1 MNNFKQKLTAY
12 LKGRD
17 FPATVLTAI
26 IIAAVVF
33 VNIIIYTLST
43 VFPLYLYSPTQDDFS
58 ISSSSEALFEKYIEL
73 GERVTVTFCSYED
86 QVNSHDTG
94 KFVLETAKEFASKYP
109 EFITL
114 RFVNAITKLDS
125 EGKSAAADLEAYG
138 KDGENNIND
147 TSVVFSTETN
157 FRVLTDKV
165 TGVGYAD
172 FYTLNNNKQ
181 ITSYNGEEIFV
192 SSILWTLSENHGV
205 AYMTVGHG
213 ETADYTLYNIL
224 TAAGYEVKDIN
235 LRKNDIP
242 EDAELVIISKPTSDF
257 ERGAEGSS
265 LITEYDRLR
274 AYQKRGGNFF
284 ITLSPLTKKLPVL
297 ESFVGDFGVS
307 FYTVESGEKALI
319 KDSQNGITTD
329 GFTLVAEYA
338 DTDYAQAMKQIIG
351 DRTGDTDAS
360 VIIRNVAALTLD
372 PAKKAYP
379 ILSSSA
385 SSVCRAGGD
394 TVDDAGNYTIAA
406 CAIADND
413 LSDSAKLFVMSEGMM
428 TTGDAVVSDGYSNKD
443 FLYSIFD
450 VFYEKGDM
458 PYGCNSVVY
467 DTQILENLTMGSA
480 KIYTALI
487 LTVPAV
493 IAVVGAIL
501 IRRRKNR

>member
-33 VNIIIYTLST
+33 VNVIIYTLST
-43 VFPLYLYSPTQDDFS
+43 VFPLYLHSPEEDDFS

-94 KFVLETAKEFASKYP
+94 KFVLKTAKEFASKYP

-125 EGKSAAADLEAYG
+125 EGKSAAEELEIYG
-138 KDGENNIND
+138 DEGNNNLND
-147 TSVVFSTETN
+147 TSVVFSSTSS

-172 FYTLNNNKQ
+172 FYTLDSNKNV
-181 ITSYNGEEIFV
+181 TSYNGEEIFV

-205 AYMTVGHG
+205 AYMTIGHG

-235 LRKNDIP
+235 LRKSDIP
-242 EDAELVIISKPTSDF
+242 EDAELVIISKPTADF
-257 ERGAEGSS
+257 ERGADGFK
-265 LITEYDRLR
+265 TEYERLR
-274 AYQKRGGNFF
+274 QYQERGGNFF
-284 ITLSPLTKKLPVL
+284 ITLNPLTKKLPVL
-297 ESFVGDFGVS
+297 ESFISDFGVS
-307 FYTVESGEKALI
+307 LYTVESGEKALI
-319 KDSQNGITTD
+319 KDSQNAITTD

-372 PAKKAYP
+372 PSKNVYP

-394 TVDDAGNYTIAA
+394 TVDEAGNYTIAA
-406 CAIADND
+406 CAVAEND
-413 LSDSAKLFVMSEGMM
+413 FSDSAKLFVMSEGMM

>member
-1 MNNFKQKLTAY
+1 MNKFKQKFTSY

-26 IIAAVVF
+26 VIAAVVF
-33 VNIIIYTLST
+33 VNILIYTLST
-43 VFPLYLYSPTQDDFS
+43 VFPLYLHSPEEDDFS
-58 ISSSSEALFEKYIEL
+58 ISSSSEALFQKYIEL
-73 GERVTVTFCSYED
+73 GEKITITFCSYED
-86 QVNSHDTG
+86 VVDAHDTG
-94 KFVLETAKEFASKYP
+94 TFVLKTAKEFASKYP

-125 EGKSAAADLEAYG
+125 EGKSAAAELEIYADGG
-138 KDGENNIND
+138 KNNLNS
-147 TSVVFSTETN
+147 TSVVFSRETS
-157 FRVLTDKV
+157 FRVLTDNI

-172 FYTLNNNKQ
+172 FYTLDSNKQ
-181 ITSYNGEEIFV
+181 VTSYNGEEIFV
-192 SSILWTLSENHGV
+192 SSILWTMNKNHGA
-205 AYMTVGHG
+205 AYMTIGHG

-235 LRKNDIP
+235 LRKSDIP
-242 EDAELVIISKPTSDF
+242 DDAELVIISKPTADF

-265 LITEYDRLR
+265 LIIEYDRLR
-274 AYQKRGGNFF
+274 AYQKSGGNFF
-284 ITLSPLTKKLPVL
+284 ITLNPLTKKLPVL
-297 ESFVGDFGVS
+297 ESFVADFGVS
-307 FYTVESGEKALI
+307 FYTVDSGEKAII

-338 DTDYAQAMKQIIG
+338 DTDYAQNMKQIISN
-351 DRTGDTDAS
+351 RTGDTDAA
-360 VIIRNVAALTLD
+360 VIIRNVAALQLD
-372 PAKKAYP
+372 PAKNVYP
-379 ILSSSA
+379 ILSSSD
-385 SSVCRAGGD
+385 SSICRAGGD
-394 TVDDAGNYTIAA
+394 TVDEAGNYTIAA
-406 CAIADND
+406 CAVAEND

-493 IAVVGAIL
+493 IAVVGAVL